1 MINFLNYL
9 LNNISLI
16 IPSFGQILGFF
27 GLIIFIFVSSA
38 VGSLITRKI
47 NFSSNFFVGYSIN
60 YLFSLVLFS
69 FKINV
74 NYSFFSLALLAL
86 VIILKNFYFYCEKI
100 KINLIQLKN
109 KFILFIPLVA
119 ILISSQAIGWD
130 TFTHWLPLA
139 DGIKSLEN
147 YPTHGHGKYYPFA
160 SSLVLSNSSI
170 ILHDISENV
179 SALFS
184 IFLLIIFFQ
193 TLSCFYKNI
202 FKIKKN
208 NVFTFFLVLYVFY
221 NPIHMNKFVYT
232 AYSDFISATVFF
244 FLFYEM
250 YKYFTK
256 DNNLNIISLS
266 LIASLLIGLKNTGL
280 ILVLI
285 LFFTFFLFLIYKK
298 ILSYKNFKSLMA
310 FLYLPLLIFVIWQMS
325 LSFNNILTD
334 NFIKFSLIKEE
345 NIIFF
350 KSAWAQIL
358 SRPIFY
364 MVSLFTIFT
373 LPFLKFIKNSKF
385 NKINDITFL
394 YMMIFLQWVTFVIST
409 YILHFDINVFYANS
423 FWRYCS
429 QISLICSF
437 VFLFYIIWFFK
448 KFNLLNYKFLGTLFL
463 ILIIINPII
472 FSYKLRRDLDPV
484 SLELR
489 KFKKY
494 QNQFKSVFLVIKNNT
509 YEAEKLNY
517 YLQKPYAQ
525 NIVQSVNIDNMSL
538 SNFEDK
544 IKENKYQLYIYLKKD
559 INNKITKKIYYK

>member
-1 MINFLNYL
+1 MIEFLTYL

-16 IPSFGQILGFF
+16 IPSFEQILGFF
-27 GLIIFIFVSSA
+27 GLIIFIFTSSA
-38 VGSLITRKI
+38 VGSLITKKI

-74 NYSFFSLALLAL
+74 NYSFFSLTLIAL
-86 VIILKNFYFYCEKI
+86 IMILKNFYFYCERI
-100 KINLIQLKN
+100 KINLIQFKN
-109 KFILFIPLVA
+109 KFIIFIPLVA

-147 YPTHGHGKYYPFA
+147 YPTRGHGKYYPFA
-160 SSLVLSNSSI
+160 SSLVLANSSI

-232 AYSDFISATVFF
+232 AYSDFISGTVFF

-266 LIASLLIGLKNTGL
+266 LIASLLVGLKNTGL

-285 LFFTFFLFLIYKK
+285 LFFTFFLYLIYKK
-298 ILSYKNFKSLMA
+298 ILNYKNFKSLMS
-310 FLYLPLLIFVIWQMS
+310 FLYLPLLIFVFWQIS

-334 NFIKFSLIKEE
+334 NFIKFSLLKEE

-358 SRPIFY
+358 SRPVFY

-385 NKINDITFL
+385 DKIKDITFL
-394 YMMIFLQWVTFVIST
+394 YMMIFLLWVTFVIST

-437 VFLFYIIWFFK
+437 IFLFYIILFFK
-448 KFNLLNYKFLGTLFL
+448 KFNLFNYKFLGTLFL

-472 FSYKLRRDLDPV
+472 FSYKLRRDLDPL

-489 KFKKY
+489 KLKKY
-494 QNQFKSVFLVIKNNT
+494 QNQHKSIFLVIKNNT
-509 YEAEKLNY
+509 YEAVKLDY

-538 SNFEDK
+538 SVFEDK